1 MRASE
6 KQKIAK
12 LSELGNAG
20 QSRIFVRNLPKIQ
33 TFQAPAL
40 KFCLKQIL
48 SERIYIW
55 IWHSMN
61 CYFRTK
67 RWFEKSGNPVESLT
81 STSLPVKFTIVD
93 MAEQDRRSYLL
104 FVFLQ
109 LTWESL
115 KCSFTYSDWT
125 NKVIMRI
132 GMGRK
137 NWPSIS
143 NLQYWRCYDPSLSL
157 LKPFNRTNLF
167 QLILMASFWEHQSV

>member
-20 QSRIFVRNLPKIQ
+20 QSRIFVRNLLKIQ

-48 SERIYIW
+48 SERIYIS

-61 CYFRTK
+61 CYFVTK
-67 RWFEKSGNPVESLT
+67 SWFEKSGSPVESLT

-93 MAEQDRRSYLL
+93 MAGNWTGQTPLNLL
-104 FVFLQ
+104 FLFLQ

-115 KCSFTYSDWT
+115 
-125 NKVIMRI
+125 
-132 GMGRK
+132 
-137 NWPSIS
+137 
-143 NLQYWRCYDPSLSL
+143 RCHL
-157 LKPFNRTNLF
+157 LKVTGQIRC
-167 QLILMASFWEHQSV
+167 SWELKWVEEIGLSHPIHNTGVIV

>member
-20 QSRIFVRNLPKIQ
+20 QSRIFRNLPKIQ

-55 IWHSMN
+55 ICHSMN

-93 MAEQDRRSYLL
+93 MAEQDRRPYLL
-104 FVFLQ
+104 FLFLQ

-115 KCSFTYSDWT
+115 KCSFTNSDWT
-125 NKVIMRI
+125 NKVFMRI

-137 NWPSIS
+137 NWPIIS
-143 NLQYWRCYDPSLSL
+143 NLQYWRCYGPSLSP
-157 LKPFNRTNLF
+157 LKKVKFDMHSP
-167 QLILMASFWEHQSV
+167 SPC